1 MNRLLRATAAI
12 IGVVL
17 IATAIPACRS
27 SNTDAEKTP
36 AEEVIQTTTET
47 AEIKIPVYER
57 GISGEPSVDNNYW
70 TKWIQDSALKSVN
83 VKVTY
88 VPIPRAKDVETFNTL
103 LASNSAPDLLFTK
116 DYTAA
121 YSFYSRGLLQEIPQ
135 SALDKYGKDLQAY
148 IGKDILKYG
157 AIDGK
162 QYFITAKKPLN
173 GGFSASIRK
182 DWLDKLNLKIPT
194 STDELYMVLKAFKEK
209 DPGSVGT
216 GNVVPMGIDSITA
229 NSVWFSDYGFRPD
242 NVSEEEFAMY
252 SDNTMPAL
260 SWGPDKDALKF
271 FNKLYSEGLISQSF
285 DLDVDGNIL
294 KAGISN
300 GKVGVFYSPVLKS
313 SQVYDALLQNVPA
326 SRLAPVA
333 ALQAHGK
340 KAGGYSDYPFG
351 MLSGISK
358 SSKSP
363 EAVIKFLNWMSQKNV
378 LFTLQNGF
386 ENINYE
392 NKYGLPVP
400 KEDYKGSERLILGT
414 NKDYYSLISDSID
427 LADNEK
433 NIRLK
438 AELEAPAGYLEYYIE
453 NYKFTQNNMKTQNF
467 LFNQEILSANKY
479 KRNLNDKWEEAATKL
494 ITVKPSE
501 FEALYEKY
509 SKEYL
514 ASGYQDVLDEKK
526 RVYQGMKKK

>member
-1 MNRLLRATAAI
+1 MYKLLRATAAI

-17 IATAIPACRS
+17 IATAIPACQS
-27 SNTDAEKTP
+27 SNTDVNKTP
-36 AEEVIQTTTET
+36 AEEVNTTAET
-47 AEIKIPVYER
+47 VEIKIPVYER
-57 GISGEPSVDNNYW
+57 GISGEPTVDNNYW
-70 TKWIQDSALKSVN
+70 TKWIQDNALKAVN

-88 VPIPRAKDVETFNTL
+88 VPIPRTKDIETLNTM
-103 LASNSAPDLLFTK
+103 LASKDAPDLIFTK
-116 DYTAA
+116 DYAAA

-135 SALDKYGKDLQAY
+135 ATLEKYGKDLQSY

-182 DWLDKLNLKIPT
+182 DWLDKLGLKVPA
-194 STDELYMVLKAFKEK
+194 STDELYTTLKAFKEK
-209 DPGSVGT
+209 DPGSLGT
-216 GNVVPMGIDSITA
+216 GNVVPMGIDSITG
-229 NSVWFSDYGFRPD
+229 NSAWFSDYGFRPD

-252 SDNTMPAL
+252 SDNTLPAL

-271 FNKLYSEGLISQSF
+271 FNKLYSEGLISQNF
-285 DLDVDGNIL
+285 DLDVDGKIL
-294 KAGISN
+294 KSGISN
-300 GKVGVFYSPVLKS
+300 GKVGVFYSPVLKN
-313 SQVYDALLQNVPA
+313 SQVLDSLLQNVPTA
-326 SRLAPVA
+326 RLAPVA

-340 KAGGYSDYPFG
+340 KINGYSDYPFG

-358 SSKSP
+358 SSKNP
-363 EAVIKFLNWMSQKNV
+363 EAIIKFLNWMSQKDV

-392 NKYGLPVP
+392 TKYGLPVP
-400 KEDYKGSERLILGT
+400 KEDYNGNEKLILGT
-414 NKDYYSLISDSID
+414 NKDYYSLVSDDKDISDVD
-427 LADNEK
+427 K

-453 NYKFTQNNMKTQNF
+453 NYKFTLSNMKTQNF
-467 LFNQEILSANKY
+467 LFNQEILSADKY
-479 KRNLNDKWEEAATKL
+479 KKSLEDKWEEAATKL
-494 ITVKPSE
+494 ITSKPSE

-526 RVYQGMKKK
+526 RVYQSMKKK